1 MKNTLVFCLVR
12 MTGEQAVSFPMKK
25 YKYNSFGESKR
36 MIELDRTERPV
47 YFLFQGMA
55 AGSCGF
61 TI

>member
-1 MKNTLVFCLVR
+1 

-36 MIELDRTERPV
+36 MIELDKTERPV